1 MILVSPSLLAADIGN
16 LRQDAAMA
24 VAAGAD
30 WLHIDVM
37 DGHFVPNLSFSPEVV
52 RMLRAAHNSALRDV
66 HLMISE
72 PERYI
77 DAFAEA
83 GAEVITIHV
92 EANSHVHRLLQHIS
106 ALGCKAG
113 IALNPHTPVVALQH
127 VLDMVDVV
135 LVMSVNPG
143 FGGQKFIPMACDK
156 VAALSALRQT
166 HQLSYLIEVDGGV
179 TSDNASGLIAAGADV
194 LVAGSAVFGK
204 SDYATAIR
212 ALRGF

>member
-1 MILVSPSLLAADIGN
+1 MVLISPSLLAADIGN
-16 LRQDAAMA
+16 LRHDAAMA

-52 RMLRAAHNSALRDV
+52 RMLRAADIQAVRDV

-72 PERYI
+72 PEYYI

-83 GAEVITIHV
+83 GSEVITVHV
-92 EANSHVHRLLQHIS
+92 EASNHVHRLLQRIRS
-106 ALGCKAG
+106 LGCKVG
-113 IALNPHTPVVALQH
+113 IALNPHTPVATLEH
-127 VLDMVDVV
+127 VLDMVDMV

-143 FGGQKFIPMACDK
+143 FGGQKYIPMATDK
-156 VAALSALRQT
+156 VATLAAVRRQQ
-166 HQLSYLIEVDGGV
+166 QLSFLIEVDGGV
-179 TSDNASGLIAAGADV
+179 TGDHAAGLIQAGADV

-204 SDYATAIR
+204 SDYAAAIQ
-212 ALRGF
+212 ALREN